1 MNGIDTSAA
10 ALIAS
15 RVGALGPTGAQGS
28 AGTAQ
33 AGVSALAGGVTAL
46 PEAQAVNSPQASAQT
61 ELSAV
66 ALALDAIIR
75 SGGDA
80 TPAVV
85 GSAPVWANPGADPGA
100 AANTATNAN
109 LPLPGLAQAEAALES
124 ALLADLAATAQAG
137 ANGVNGAAGATGA
150 GGAAN
155 AADAANQA
163 ANQATPGN
171 AAQAT
176 GNAQGTQGAALA
188 AQSGPVAALTAA
200 LAQTVASSGL
210 FYESHLAQWLQGQ
223 RSPAELADEPQNRLA
238 GTQLPLDWSSAA
250 DDIDDVFWTDVP
262 SASQVAARAAADAA
276 SAQPRNTA
284 GTTGADAGNAA
295 SQNAARANTLLGDTL
310 LPALHTQAGT
320 AAGVHQT
327 LLPIVRQQ
335 LDLLATGEF
344 RWTGEAWP
352 GVRLDWSI
360 QQEDYDAHEV
370 HNQRG
375 PRRSAD
381 DDTPWR
387 TRLTLALPSLG
398 TVDAELT
405 LTGSA
410 LAVRVQASPGG
421 AQQLTAHSEVLRGR
435 IAALGLAL
443 AGLSIRE
450 IGGGIAGGAGGA
462 GGAGQAARAADAYA
476 HHAAQAEQAEQAA
489 AAAATHAYADASA
502 DAASDAHPAS
512 STDWELG

>member
-46 PEAQAVNSPQASAQT
+46 PDAQAVNTPQASAQT

-75 SGGDA
+75 SGGEA

-85 GSAPVWANPGADPGA
+85 GRAPVWANPGADPGTNG
-100 AANTATNAN
+100 ANATNTS

-124 ALLADLAATAQAG
+124 ALLADLAAT
-137 ANGVNGAAGATGA
+137 TELGA

-155 AADAANQA
+155 GANAANGGDPTQTA
-163 ANQATPGN
+163 AGTA
-171 AAQAT
+171 
-176 GNAQGTQGAALA
+176 NAQGAQGAALA
-188 AQSGPVAALTAA
+188 AQSGPVAALTAS
-200 LAQTVASSGL
+200 LAQTVAQSGL

-238 GTQLPLDWSSAA
+238 GSQLPLDWNSAA
-250 DDIDDVFWTDVP
+250 DDIDDVLWTDVP
-262 SASQVAARAAADAA
+262 SAAQMAARAAEAA
-276 SAQPRNTA
+276 GQARGANGA
-284 GTTGADAGNAA
+284 NGTNGGNGANGANGDPGSAA
-295 SQNAARANTLLGDTL
+295 SQNGARANALLGDTL
-310 LPALHTQAGT
+310 LPALHTQAGS
-320 AAGVHQT
+320 AAGVHQA
-327 LLPIVRQQ
+327 LLPVVRQQ

-360 QQEDYDAHEV
+360 QQDGYDAHEV

-450 IGGGIAGGAGGA
+450 IGGGVPGGTGSTGSAE
-462 GGAGQAARAADAYA
+462 AARAADAYA
-476 HHAAQAEQAEQAA
+476 HHAAQAEHAA
-489 AAAATHAYADASA
+489 ASASGGAETYAHASA
-502 DAASDAHPAS
+502 ASASDTHPAS
-512 STDWELG
+512 TTDWELG